1 MDSDIEADNG
11 RNFEMISDEVDF
23 VLGCV
28 IVFGYVFYRSRLQ
41 GSWFVNKLVEMLDKF
56 VYRQVDSQKCN
67 EW

>member
-28 IVFGYVFYRSRLQ
+28 IVFGYVFYRSRL
-41 GSWFVNKLVEMLDKF
+41 
-56 VYRQVDSQKCN
+56 
-67 EW
+67 